1 MSIDQEWEDFVL
13 SGYTD
18 NAVDYEETDT
28 QYQSPNLKNDILS
41 VAPTATDIYIST
53 KSKIAYLNQ
62 HIDINGIFWNI
73 PVINYSTPSCGII
86 KKQIKIN
93 SDTQE
98 NLNLIQEKI
107 KKYTYCDEQIITHV
121 ENPEGRIKFKDSRKI
136 SIGISKKDIMC
147 IRGKKKSAFYNC
159 FVLIIRIK
167 VDEIFKEFHV
177 KIFNTG
183 KLEIPGIQSDDTFEA
198 LLTEVINIVQPH
210 VNDKLG
216 YKENTTETILIN
228 SNFNCGFLINR
239 ETLFD
244 ILKYKYNIQAIY
256 DPCSYPGI
264 KCKYYYNPE
273 INNTTSFKITEENK
287 KLYKNI
293 VEVSF
298 MIFRTGNV
306 LIVGKCEEYMLRII
320 YGFVKDMLS
329 TEYANICQ
337 QTFVNYNEDE
347 VIAVKNKKKKNRKK
361 IFQLKFKYVS
371 SFNYKS
377 IHSTTSLFIYL

>member
-1 MSIDQEWEDFVL
+1 MLISFTLMSIDQEWEDFVL

-216 YKENTTETILIN
+216 YKENSTETILIN

-337 QTFVNYNEDE
+337 QTFVNYNEGE

-361 IFQLKFKYVS
+361 II
-371 SFNYKS
+371 S
-377 IHSTTSLFIYL
+377 IEI

>member
-18 NAVDYEETDT
+18 NAVDEEETDT
-28 QYQSPNLKNDILS
+28 QYASPNLKNDILS
-41 VAPTATDIYIST
+41 VSPTATDIYIST
-53 KSKIAYLNQ
+53 KSKIAYLNYP
-62 HIDINGIFWNI
+62 IDINYVFWNI
-73 PVINYSTPSCGII
+73 PVISYSTPTCGII

-98 NLNLIQEKI
+98 NLNFIQEKM
-107 KKYTYCDEQIITHV
+107 KDYTYCDEQIITHID
-121 ENPEGRIKFKDSRKI
+121 NPSGRIKFKDSRKI
-136 SIGISKKDIMC
+136 SIGISKKDIMS

-167 VDEIFKEFHV
+167 VDELFKEFHI

-183 KLEIPGIQSDDTFEA
+183 KLEIPGIQNDKTFEL
-198 LLTEVINIVQPH
+198 LLTEIINILQPF
-210 VNDKLG
+210 VAEKLG
-216 YKENTTETILIN
+216 YKENSTETILIN

-239 ETLFD
+239 EMLFD

-264 KCKYYYNPE
+264 KCKFYYNPE
-273 INNTTSFKITEENK
+273 INNKISFAITEENK
-287 KLYKNI
+287 NLYKNI

-306 LIVGKCEEYMLRII
+306 LIVGKCEEYTLRII
-320 YGFVKDMLS
+320 YGFVKEMLS
-329 TEYANICQ
+329 TEYNNVCQ
-337 QTFVNYNEDE
+337 PTFINYDE
-347 VIAVKNKKKKNRKK
+347 VVAVKDKKKKMRKK
-361 IFQLKFKYVS
+361 NI
-371 SFNYKS
+371 S
-377 IHSTTSLFIYL
+377 IDL